1 MNNNVSSVNP
11 NFHGAFILNFSKLGS
26 GMREGFEKAVGG
38 NGRII
43 MEDFGRKDRILYVLK
58 NSKDYNAA
66 NFIKSNGMRFKYMPE
81 VDTKLRFDSYHPEEA
96 EKYIAQNRPRVI
108 TKMRELMDFISTNR
122 TKNKT
127 VKNSHKNIYDRICEN
142 LMINVQGQKQKDS
155 KGVVTIKDKANDG
168 LVKISPQSKFGISY
182 VYVKPSNKYD
192 PIMRYA
198 IDSEGNKLATFQTPE
213 GIKKFSENFNKAIRH
228 HLHQDNV

>member
-1 MNNNVSSVNP
+1 
-11 NFHGAFILNFSKLGS
+11 
-26 GMREGFEKAVGG
+26 
-38 NGRII
+38 
-43 MEDFGRKDRILYVLK
+43 
-58 NSKDYNAA
+58 
-66 NFIKSNGMRFKYMPE
+66 
-81 VDTKLRFDSYHPEEA
+81 
-96 EKYIAQNRPRVI
+96 
-108 TKMRELMDFISTNR
+108 
-122 TKNKT
+122 
-127 VKNSHKNIYDRICEN
+127 
-142 LMINVQGQKQKDS
+142 MINVQGQKQKDS